1 MVAPGVKPTG
11 VSGLTVVKRPDAK
24 RQVAFR
30 GAPLYRFVQDTKP
43 GQVKGNGFK
52 DVGVWRPVTT
62 GSTKAPA
69 APAPRPSYGY

>member
-1 MVAPGVKPTG
+1 M
-11 VSGLTVVKRPDAK
+11 RPDAK
-24 RQVAFR
+24 RQVAFH

-62 GSTKAPA
+62 GSTRAPA
-69 APAPRPSYGY
+69 TPAPAPSNSYGY

>member
-1 MVAPGVKPTG
+1 
-11 VSGLTVVKRPDAK
+11 VKRPDGR

-43 GQVKGNGFK
+43 GQIKGNGFK

-62 GSTKAPA
+62 SGTSTAPA
-69 APAPRPSYGY
+69 SSNPMPSYGY